1 MTSMKQWVRKTAS
14 SARRTGIVAMA
25 AAAGM
30 ATAAPA
36 ASQPAPGRHEG
47 FTLEEAYGL
56 AATRSPVLQAAA
68 ASADAAA
75 AMERSAGLPP
85 DPMIQL
91 GIMNFSIPGF
101 GLDMPTS
108 MAPSIQAM
116 QMLPIGRLGPASR
129 IARQQTRIARAG
141 AAETWWEVRSR
152 TAMAFYMIYEADR
165 QLDVMAETRQLL
177 ETFEQAARTMYAA
190 GDGRQSDVLRAG
202 VEVSRMDADIRRMEA
217 MRGAAVARLNGM
229 LDRPSNTPVPPV
241 VLGTLAMDLPPL
253 DTLRAWAEDGRPM
266 LAGGRGGV
274 EQAEARTTL
283 ARREIWPE
291 PIIGV
296 QYGQRSGEMGT
307 ERMASAMVG
316 FSIPVFAGSRQLR
329 MRDEAA
335 AMEAMA
341 RADLGAMRAE
351 VDARLGEL
359 TAELDRTRTLIAL
372 YRAEILPQARANVE
386 ASFSSYRVGR
396 VDFMTLI
403 DAQMM
408 ASRFEQEMYGFLAEY
423 GRAIAELEMTV
434 GREMPR
440 VGELLAEAP

>member
-1 MTSMKQWVRKTAS
+1 MTNMKQWMMIRG
-14 SARRTGIVAMA
+14 ARRHAGMMVVAMA
-25 AAAGM
+25 AGMAAAMPAAGQQ
-30 ATAAPA
+30 ARAE
-36 ASQPAPGRHEG
+36 PGG

-56 AATRSPVLQAAA
+56 AAARSPLLKAAV
-68 ASADAAA
+68 ASADARS
-75 AMERSAGLPP
+75 AMQRSAGLPP

-91 GIMNFSIPGF
+91 GIMNFSVPGL
-101 GLDMPTS
+101 GVDMPTS

-116 QMLPIGRLGPASR
+116 QMLPIGRLGPSSR
-129 IARQQTRIARAG
+129 IAEQETRIARAG
-141 AAETWWEVRSR
+141 ADETWWEVRSG

-165 QLDVMAETRQLL
+165 QLDVMRETRLLL
-177 ETFEQAARTMYAA
+177 ETFGQAARTMYAS

-217 MRGAAVARLNGM
+217 MRAAAAARLNGI
-229 LDRPSNTPVPPV
+229 LDRPSDTPVPPV
-241 VLGTLAMDLPPL
+241 VLGTLSLVMPPL
-253 DTLRAWAEDGRPM
+253 DSLRRWAEDSRPM
-266 LAGGRGGV
+266 LAAGRGGV
-274 EQAEARTTL
+274 ERAEARTTL

-335 AMEAMA
+335 AMEVMA
-341 RADLGAMRAE
+341 RAELGAMRAE
-351 VDARLGEL
+351 VDARIGEL

-372 YRAEILPQARANVE
+372 YRAEIMPQARANVE

-396 VDFMTLI
+396 VDFMTLV
-403 DAQMM
+403 DAQMT

-434 GREMPR
+434 GRELPR
-440 VGELLAEAP
+440 AGEPLAEAS